1 MNKSSTS
8 YLLKCYIWLV
18 NTIARGPVSRQEID
32 SRWSASS
39 VNDYKTDSIPESTFH
54 RWRNIAEDLFDIEIQ
69 CNAHGE
75 YYIDNASDIRR
86 TNLNT
91 HLLQMFAVNQM
102 LQDSKDLQRQIL
114 FEPVPAGEQLLP
126 VIIESL
132 RDKRVLRIT
141 HQSFHKSKPSTFPV
155 HPYCLKMFRQRWY
168 MLAFSP
174 DTDDIRTYALDRIQA
189 VEPTTKT
196 YSIPNDFDAEEY
208 FKNSFGVSN
217 IRGKVENIE
226 IKIEAYQ
233 ANYLRTLPLHS
244 SQQEIERN
252 EAYSVFRYRIVPSF
266 EFIQELRKYG
276 SALEVL
282 QPQRLRD
289 QLRKDSECQLSKYQD

>member
-54 RWRNIAEDLFDIEIQ
+54 RWRNIAQELFDIEIK

-126 VIIESL
+126 IIIEAL

-141 HQSFHKSKPSTFPV
+141 HQSFHKTKPGTFPV

-189 VEPTTKT
+189 VEPTSKT
-196 YSIPNDFDAEEY
+196 YSIPKDFDAEKY
-208 FKNSFGVSN
+208 FKNTYGVSN
-217 IRGKVENIE
+217 IHGKVENVE

-244 SQQEIERN
+244 SQQEIERDDN
-252 EAYSVFRYRIVPSF
+252 FSVFRYHIVPSF

-276 SALEVL
+276 SALQVL
-282 QPQRLRD
+282 KPQWLRD
-289 QLRKDSECQLSKYQD
+289 QLRKDLECQLSKYQD

>member
-8 YLLKCYIWLV
+8 FLLKCYIWLV

-32 SRWSASS
+32 SRWAKSS

-141 HQSFHKSKPSTFPV
+141 HQSFHKTKPSTFPV
-155 HPYCLKMFRQRWY
+155 YPYCLKMFRQRWY

-189 VEPTTKT
+189 VEPTSKT
-196 YSIPNDFDAEEY
+196 YSIPKDFDAEKY
-208 FKNSFGVSN
+208 FKNTYGVSN
-217 IRGKVENIE
+217 IHGKVENVE
-226 IKIEAYQ
+226 IKMEAYQ

-276 SALEVL
+276 SALQVL

-289 QLRKDSECQLSKYQD
+289 QLRKDLECQLSKYQD